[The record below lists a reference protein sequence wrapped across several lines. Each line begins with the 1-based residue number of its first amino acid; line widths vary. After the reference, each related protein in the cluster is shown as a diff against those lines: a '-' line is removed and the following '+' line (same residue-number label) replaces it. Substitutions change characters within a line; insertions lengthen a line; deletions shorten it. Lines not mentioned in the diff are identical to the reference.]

1 MAKKAAVA
9 ATAAATEP
17 TPTGAPV
24 AKISKANAVR
34 AAVAEGMTTPEDGVA
49 YIKTKFGMDVTKLMW
64 SSYRAQD
71 KARQKKKA
79 ADGEAAPAPK
89 PRAVASSN
97 GKASS
102 PAELAR
108 EVKALVEK
116 FGATAVKEMTDVFA

>member
-1 MAKKAAVA
+1 MAKKAAAAAPA
-9 ATAAATEP
+9 ATTDP
-17 TPTGAPV
+17 TPDTPA

-34 AAVAEGMTTPEDGVA
+34 AAVADGITTPEDGVA

-97 GKASS
+97 GKASN

-108 EVKALVEK
+108 QVKALVETY
-116 FGATAVKEMTDVFA
+116 GAVAVKEMTDVFA